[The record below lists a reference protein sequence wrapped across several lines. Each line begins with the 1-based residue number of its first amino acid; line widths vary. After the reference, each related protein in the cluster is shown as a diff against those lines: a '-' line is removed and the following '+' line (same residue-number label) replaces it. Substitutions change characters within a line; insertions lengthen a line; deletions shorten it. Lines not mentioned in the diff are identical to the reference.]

1 MKSKEEIEQLTEL
14 YTNKIVEVAYHNFP
28 LVHPKETVSKV
39 ITALLKEYTTQCQE
53 DMADKKYTLR
63 DIEKAFLEGCASERR
78 FSRRIDELDKY
89 IISLNK
95 QDI

>member
-1 MKSKEEIEQLTEL
+1 MKTKEEIEQLAEL

-53 DMADKKYTLR
+53 YMADKKYTLDDMKKACACGV
-63 DIEKAFLEGCASERR
+63 DIVCKEGANDFQPFEDL
-78 FSRRIDELDKY
+78 INA
-89 IISLNK
+89 IQNK
-95 QDI
+95 

>member
-1 MKSKEEIEQLTEL
+1 MKSKEEIEKSTEL

-53 DMADKKYTLR
+53 DNKDKKYTEEDMR
-63 DIEKAFLEGCASERR
+63 AAMICVIVSNSIKNSQDITEYIAS
-78 FSRRIDELDKY
+78 I
-89 IISLNK
+89 NK
-95 QDI
+95 QD